1 MKILFWILVIFFTA
15 VVYRVW
21 QEDKPKYMKIGSTL
35 LVLLILI
42 AVGSGGNAD
51 NKSVEM
57 SPSPVAQEEIKK
69 EEKPEYSMEQ
79 KQTDFK
85 KFYVDYTKRGGL
97 LLLTKATII
106 KVSGSTGSR
115 EELYLSLDKIGT
127 LLDNTASLDNALPI
141 PDSLKEY
148 KDMNSAV
155 MYMQLTATAY
165 KSAVGKFQTYLNK
178 GDLKA
183 LKDAQANSDRGDQ
196 NLLTSSEAIEK
207 VAKELGVDTSLIKV
221 DE

>member
-35 LVLLILI
+35 LVLLILM

-57 SPSPVAQEEIKK
+57 SPLPVAQEEVKK
-69 EEKPEYSMEQ
+69 VEKPEYSMEQ

-127 LLDNTASLDNALPI
+127 LLDSTASLDNALPI

-183 LKDAQANSDRGDQ
+183 LKDAQSNSDRGDQ
-196 NLLTSSEAIEK
+196 NLQTSSDALDK
-207 VAKELGVDTSLIKV
+207 VAKELQVDTSKIKV
-221 DE
+221 E